1 MTTQMQIADAIRNV
15 TAIVDRR
22 IELGERSARID
33 AYDLIEVLLT
43 IADAIDPPM
52 AELVDPCFACP
63 ACGERR
69 LDQLV
74 WREGNQV
81 RCTSCETHYETDCP
95 DR

>member
-1 MTTQMQIADAIRNV
+1 MTKIADALRNV
-15 TAIVDRR
+15 TAAMQT
-22 IELGERSARID
+22 ELESGRRSARID
-33 AYDLIEVLLT
+33 AHDLIDLLLAV
-43 IADAIDPPM
+43 ADELDPPL

-74 WREGNQV
+74 WRDGNRV
-81 RCTSCETHYETDCP
+81 RCASCETHYETDCP